1 MNKYT
6 HFEDLST
13 EIFFEIFDY
22 LNALQILTSFTSLNK
37 RISSILQLIPLR
49 IFIPY
54 NSCRREIEF
63 LSSHLTFHDHQ
74 VISIEIFD
82 TIRDYLSAINLL
94 FDGHNFI
101 NLERCVFHSIHL
113 STNLTNIIKQI
124 NLNRLVT
131 FSIRKSKVNENDQH
145 DLTQTILMSKSSSLR
160 SITLQYPHDYLDI
173 LNYSSIPSNV
183 ISLHLWIS
191 GTPSTVSVSSILSIF
206 RICRKIRYLRII
218 LEYQYPLDNNDVK

>member
-6 HFEDLST
+6 HLEDLST

-22 LNALQILTSFTSLNK
+22 LNALQILMAFTSLNK
-37 RISSILQLIPLR
+37 RISSILQVIPLR
-49 IFIPY
+49 IVIPY
-54 NSCRREIEF
+54 KTCRREIEF
-63 LSSHLTFHDHQ
+63 LSSQLIFHDHQ

-94 FDGHNFI
+94 FNGHNFI

-113 STNLTNIIKQI
+113 STNLTNIVKQI

-131 FSIRKSKVNENDQH
+131 FSIRKAKVNENDKH
-145 DLTQTILMSKSSSLR
+145 DLTQSILMSESSSLR
-160 SITLQYPHDYLDI
+160 AVTLQYCYDYLDI
-173 LNYSSIPSNV
+173 LNYSSIPSNI

-191 GTPSTVSVSSILSIF
+191 GKPSTVSVSSINTIF
-206 RICRKIRYLRII
+206 TSNIGIS
-218 LEYQYPLDNNDVK
+218 VST